1 MSSQKWSL
9 LHLIPEEPVRQHVF
23 VQDRQTMAAVGRLS
37 YNELISALVF
47 LTGQDASLA
56 QTPSGTSLQ
65 SRTNSLH
72 QQANSP
78 QMRTHLFMPEVSQQG
93 SLAGIY
99 LQGVILA
106 FP

>member
-1 MSSQKWSL
+1 
-9 LHLIPEEPVRQHVF
+9 
-23 VQDRQTMAAVGRLS
+23 MAAVGRLS

-72 QQANSP
+72 QQVNSP
-78 QMRTHLFMPEVSQQG
+78 QMRRFFLCLKYHHKEVLLESDAC
-93 SLAGIY
+93 LH
-99 LQGVILA
+99 GVILA